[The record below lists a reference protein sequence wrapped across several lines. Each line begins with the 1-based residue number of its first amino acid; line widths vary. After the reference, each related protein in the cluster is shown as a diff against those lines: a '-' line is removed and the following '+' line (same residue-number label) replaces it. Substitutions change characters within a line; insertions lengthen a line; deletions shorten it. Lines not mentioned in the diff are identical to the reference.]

1 MAKAQNPMTGQ
12 MSGSM
17 ANFVTTTRNGENVI
31 RSKAFNPKD
40 ANSPAQQLQRAC
52 FKLIGDEYQSF
63 GGLIDEGFAERP
75 MGQTAYNQF
84 MTANLPGAVD
94 KSGAEP
100 VIDYSRLLISSGS
113 LPQVVVTEAAVTA
126 VGISIGYLTNVK
138 IPKVSVTDEV
148 VVVAKTQM
156 GELLLDRQP
165 RGDAKAG
172 TIVLDYPGI
181 DAADVKCCYL
191 FVRSVDGGKTS
202 KSVWVE
208 VVNQP

>member
-1 MAKAQNPMTGQ
+1 MTGQ